1 GVVGISASSRIEL
14 QRQLSQLGT
23 NMLTVSPGSTV
34 FGDAAK
40 LPARSVAM
48 ISRIGPVRSV
58 SAVGRI
64 PGEAAYRNEHIP
76 VGQTGSIVVY
86 AAGPD
91 LLSTVGAGVA
101 SGRWH
106 GEATGRYP
114 TVVLGAKA
122 AGRLGVQHPGD
133 GIQVYVA
140 GRRCAVIGVLAATP
154 LAPEL

>member
-1 GVVGISASSRIEL
+1 VAASGLRTRRMRVLLSALGIAIGITAMVGVVGISASSRIEL

-86 AAGPD
+86 AARPD
-91 LLSTVGAGVA
+91 LLSTVGARVA
-101 SGRWH
+101 S
-106 GEATGRYP
+106 
-114 TVVLGAKA
+114 
-122 AGRLGVQHPGD
+122 
-133 GIQVYVA
+133 
-140 GRRCAVIGVLAATP
+140 
-154 LAPEL
+154 